1 MILRSLPIIV
11 HAGNPSKPFAHL
23 SQFLPEIFVALHM
36 HWPRFVGQRKCDV
49 RGSHVHFISF
59 MISNMRIL
67 LFGYSEKS
75 HGSLFPDLNFFPTS
89 VIDFKSFLVQ
99 LDYRWDSFHN
109 LGHIEYT
116 FYQKIVVGNGIY
128 PFLNMFQA
136 SVLANSHMIC
146 IFSVFDNSLKDTID
160 RQNQLHH
167 FDNPHK
173 VLIS

>member
-1 MILRSLPIIV
+1 MLEILQSLLHIYHNFYRKYLLLYTCTDPVSLDKGSATSEGHMYTSYLLWFQIWEFYYL
-11 HAGNPSKPFAHL
+11 ATLKNRT
-23 SQFLPEIFVALHM
+23 EIY
-36 HWPRFVGQRKCDV
+36 
-49 RGSHVHFISF
+49 S
-59 MISNMRIL
+59 RIWK
-67 LFGYSEKS
+67 Y
-75 HGSLFPDLNFFPTS
+75 FPTS
-89 VIDFKSFLVQ
+89 VKDFKSFLVQ